1 MEKRQL
7 KNSTD
12 IYSWKHFDVLQQ
24 PEWPNIEKY
33 NQVIQKLNSSPS
45 LILYDEII
53 ALKKRLQ
60 KIEEGNAF
68 LVQGGDCA
76 ETFKEFSEDN
86 IKRKLEILF
95 QMSTIISYGASIDV
109 IKIGRIAG
117 QYAKPRTLKM
127 ETRGEVTL
135 PSYRGDSVNEID
147 FTLNARTPN
156 PEKLIK
162 AYNQSLATLNLL
174 KSLIKNDFKNLEY
187 FSLWNKKIL
196 NNPQIYKR
204 FEKTIE
210 TISKSL
216 KFLNVLG
223 EKIDL
228 FRHKRFNE
236 FYVSHEGLILD
247 YETAFTKM
255 YGNNTSKLENIYYN
269 SGTHMLW
276 LGDRTRTI
284 NSAHVE
290 YLSKIIN
297 PIGIK
302 CGPDLDIEELILII
316 KKINPLNEKGKII
329 LICRFGEKYITKK
342 LPRLMKMVRKNKL
355 NVIWTCDPMHGN
367 TYQSKTNYKTR
378 NFNTIINELKLF
390 FELHYINSTFPGGV
404 HFEFTPNNV
413 TECLGGIRNIKESDL
428 HIKYET
434 ACDPRLNHE
443 QSIELAFMIAD
454 LIKKNKD

>member
-1 MEKRQL
+1 MEKKKL
-7 KNSTD
+7 KN
-12 IYSWKHFDVLQQ
+12 IININSWKNFEILQQ
-24 PEWPNIEKY
+24 PEWPDMQEYKKI
-33 NQVIQKLNSSPS
+33 IQKLKKAPS
-45 LILYDEII
+45 LILYDEIVSLKER
-53 ALKKRLQ
+53 LKK
-60 KIEEGNAF
+60 IEQGDAF

-76 ETFKEFSEDN
+76 ETFKDFSEDN

-127 ETRGEVTL
+127 ETRNGITL
-135 PSYRGDSVNEID
+135 PSYRGDSIND
-147 FTLNARTPN
+147 LNFTLNARTPN
-156 PEKLIK
+156 PKKLMQ

-174 KSLIKNDFKNLEY
+174 KSLIKNEFKDLEY

-196 NNPQIYKR
+196 NNPKIYQR

-210 TISKSL
+210 IISKSL
-216 KFLNVLG
+216 KFFNVLG
-223 EKIDL
+223 ERVDL

-236 FYVSHEGLILD
+236 FYISHEGLLLD
-247 YETAFTKM
+247 YEAAFTKM
-255 YGNNTSKLENIYYN
+255 NQNKYYNTS
-269 SGTHMLW
+269 THMLW
-276 LGDRTRTI
+276 LGDRTRSI

-290 YLSKIIN
+290 YLSNIIN

-302 CGPDLDIEELILII
+302 CGPNTDVDELKLII
-316 KKINPLNEKGKII
+316 KKINPFNEKGKII
-329 LICRFGEKYITKK
+329 LICRFGEKYIIKK
-342 LPRLMKMVRKNKL
+342 LPKLINMVSANKL

-378 NFNTIINELKLF
+378 NFKTIINELKLF
-390 FELHYINSTFPGGV
+390 FELHHINSTIPAGV

-454 LIKKNKD
+454 LIKKIRIKNDKY